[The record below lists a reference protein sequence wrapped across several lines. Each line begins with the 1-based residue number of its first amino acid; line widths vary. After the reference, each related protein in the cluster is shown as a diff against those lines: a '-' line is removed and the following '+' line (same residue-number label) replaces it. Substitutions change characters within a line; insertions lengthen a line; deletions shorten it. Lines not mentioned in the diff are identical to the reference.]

1 MPLCV
6 IKRHYIQDPVTW
18 GRGVVDTYRT
28 AQPAFTGRLHIGY
41 WAKTGSCMW
50 ILPPITDSITVLFRD
65 QCCNVGNI
73 TKLPFYGLIKLPVN
87 PMATATATATATSQ
101 PKAPFVRI
109 ANLEQQQKHDAA
121 TQLNYWD
128 DPCDGSA
135 PTPIFIGK
143 GRITNERPHL
153 PHSVVV
159 SDVTGNEDAYTLDG
173 HGFQYHRR
181 ASTEKEFL
189 DDDTIK
195 TSYYAECVQ
204 LMKDV
209 TGASRVH
216 IFNHKVRRGPT
227 HWHHLGLKNLANRGP
242 VTKTHVDQSYAG
254 AEMRLRWEL
263 PLEADELAKRR
274 YQIINIWRPIKT
286 IRKDP
291 IAVADATSVPDADL
305 VGAEMVEDG
314 YKGESWVVRWN
325 PEHRWYFKRNLGTEE
340 VLLIK
345 CFDSEVGVARR
356 ALHSA
361 FEDEACRDEESRQ
374 SIEVRCLVFYG

>member
-1 MPLCV
+1 
-6 IKRHYIQDPVTW
+6 
-18 GRGVVDTYRT
+18 
-28 AQPAFTGRLHIGY
+28 
-41 WAKTGSCMW
+41 
-50 ILPPITDSITVLFRD
+50 
-65 QCCNVGNI
+65 
-73 TKLPFYGLIKLPVN
+73 
-87 PMATATATATATSQ
+87 MATTTFTFPPRAPEIRV
-101 PKAPFVRI
+101 PKVEGQ
-109 ANLEQQQKHDAA
+109 LKHDVT

-143 GRITNERPHL
+143 GRITNERPHV
-153 PHSVVV
+153 PHKVVV
-159 SDVTGNEDAYTLDG
+159 SDVTGDEDLYTLDS
-173 HGFQYHRR
+173 HGFQYHRHE
-181 ASTEKEFL
+181 STEKEFL
-189 DDDTIK
+189 DNGVIE
-195 TSYYAECVQ
+195 TSYYAECSQ
-204 LMKDV
+204 LLKDV

-263 PLEADELAKRR
+263 PSEADELRKKR
-274 YQIINIWRPIKT
+274 YQIINVWRPIKT
-286 IRKDP
+286 IKKDP

-325 PEHRWYFKRNLGTEE
+325 PEHRWYFKRDLGTDE

-345 CFDSEVGVARR
+345 CFDSEAGLARR

-361 FEDEACRDEESRQ
+361 FEDEAFREEESRQ
-374 SIEVRCLVFYG
+374 SIEVRCLVFYD